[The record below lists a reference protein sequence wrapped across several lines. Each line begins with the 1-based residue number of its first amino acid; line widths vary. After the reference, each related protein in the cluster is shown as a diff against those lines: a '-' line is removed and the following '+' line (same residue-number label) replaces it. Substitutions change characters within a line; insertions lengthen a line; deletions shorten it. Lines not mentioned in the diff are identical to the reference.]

1 MDKCRLF
8 SANEKLVIRRK
19 MEIIED
25 LNHFKNDGLILT
37 IGFFDGVHAG
47 HRYLI
52 NQMNEIAKRKN
63 LKSAILTFWP
73 HPRLVLD
80 EDYKPRLLNN
90 IEEKQAL
97 LANLPLDYC
106 IRIPFT
112 KDLSNYFASDF
123 MREILKEKLN
133 VKYLLIGYDHR
144 FGKNREE
151 GFDDYCNYGKE
162 LGIKVSQSEP
172 YMEDGYTISSSFIRN
187 LLNVGDVRLAS
198 KYLGYNFR
206 IKGTV
211 VEGYKLG
218 RKLGYP
224 TANIHL
230 VYDKKCVPNVGVYAV
245 KVKLDDSVHEGMLY
259 IGNRPTIAN
268 GDDPSIEVNLF
279 DFDRDI
285 YGKNIE
291 VVFIDR
297 IRKQEKFPD
306 TESLKKQIG
315 KDKEQ
320 TKKVLLSYGI

>member
-1 MDKCRLF
+1 MK
-8 SANEKLVIRRK
+8 
-19 MEIIED
+19 IIED
-25 LNHFKNDGLILT
+25 LEHFENDGLILT

-80 EDYKPRLLNN
+80 EEYKPRLLNN
-90 IEEKQAL
+90 IEEKQEL
-97 LANLPLDYC
+97 LSKLPLDYC
-106 IRIPFT
+106 IQIPFT
-112 KDLSNYFASDF
+112 KELSNYFAYDF
-123 MREILKEKLN
+123 MKQFLKEKLN
-133 VKYLLIGYDHR
+133 VKYLLVGYDHR

-151 GFDDYCNYGKE
+151 GFDDYCRYGKE
-162 LGIKVSQSEP
+162 LDIKVSQSEP

-187 LLNVGDVRLAS
+187 LLNVGDVKLAS

-230 VYDKKCVPNVGVYAV
+230 NFGNKSVPNVGVYAV
-245 KVKLDDSVHEGMLY
+245 KAKLEGKVYEGMLY

-268 GDDPSIEVNLF
+268 GDDPSIEVNMFNF
-279 DFDRDI
+279 DQEI
-285 YGKNIE
+285 YGKTLE
-291 VVFIDR
+291 VIFIDR
-297 IRKQEKFPD
+297 IRKQEKFTD

-315 KDKEQ
+315 LDKEQ
-320 TKKVLLSYGI
+320 TKKVLLEYGI

>member
-1 MDKCRLF
+1 MK
-8 SANEKLVIRRK
+8 
-19 MEIIED
+19 IIED
-25 LNHFKNDGLILT
+25 LEHFENDGLILT

-80 EDYKPRLLNN
+80 EEYKPRLLNN
-90 IEEKQAL
+90 IEEKQEL
-97 LANLPLDYC
+97 LSKLPLDYC
-106 IRIPFT
+106 IQIPFT
-112 KDLSNYFASDF
+112 KELSNYFAYDF
-123 MREILKEKLN
+123 MKQFLKEKLN
-133 VKYLLIGYDHR
+133 VKYLLVGYDHR

-151 GFDDYCNYGKE
+151 GFDDYCRYGKE
-162 LGIKVSQSEP
+162 LDIKVSQSEP

-187 LLNVGDVRLAS
+187 LLNVGDVKLAS

-230 VYDKKCVPNVGVYAV
+230 NFGNKCVPNVGVYAV
-245 KVKLDDSVHEGMLY
+245 KAKLEGKVYEGMLY

-268 GDDPSIEVNLF
+268 GDDPSIEVNMFNF
-279 DFDRDI
+279 DQEI
-285 YGKNIE
+285 YGKTLE

-297 IRKQEKFPD
+297 IRKQEKFTD

-315 KDKEQ
+315 LDKEQ
-320 TKKVLLSYGI
+320 TKNVLLEYGI